1 MARRS
6 TSDTSPLLADGSEK
20 VTLRLPAKH
29 LRMLDFLV
37 ELHDYPTRSEAIRAA
52 VRDMVYARVE
62 LVHEKAKKMQDAE
75 STLSSLE
82 SLKKN
87 YVHR

>member
-6 TSDTSPLLADGSEK
+6 TSDDSPLVAPDSEK
-20 VTLRLPAKH
+20 ITLRLPAAH

-37 ELHDYPTRSEAIRAA
+37 ELHDYPTRSEAVRAA

-75 STLSSLE
+75 TALSGLE
-82 SLKKN
+82 SLKRN
-87 YVHR
+87 FVQR